1 MGKPL
6 KFMLSS
12 IAAFFLLLI
21 AAVCI
26 LPFVIDLNDFKPEIA
41 AAVKGKTGRDM
52 VLEGQ
57 LKLSL
62 FPWIGVSTGQLALSN
77 ASGFQN
83 PQFASVEAS
92 EIKVLLLP
100 LLEKKLEINS
110 IVLKG
115 LVLNLAKDKQGITN
129 WDDLS
134 GAGETKA
141 ATPTATVDG
150 KQNQQA
156 ALAAFAIGGIAIE
169 NARIN
174 WDDLEAGQH
183 VELTDL
189 KLNIDTFTVGQ
200 PVGIAI
206 TLNASDSKT
215 AALYVIKL
223 NTELN
228 INQQFDFFS
237 LHHSDLQIT
246 TTGENIPGKSLT
258 TALTIADA
266 ALDMNQQTAKISGLQ
281 LKSGEITLSAELT
294 GSSIKDKPSFQGPVT
309 IAQFSP
315 ANVMRQLSIKLPIM
329 RDASALSKLALN
341 FDLIGTSDSVDLQ
354 KLAMS
359 LDDSLIKG
367 SVGIHFK
374 QDKNTLPAVRF
385 ELNIDALALDRY
397 LPPADLSSKPIA
409 SPAVVLAAGF
419 SAFPVETLRKL
430 DAEGAVSLGK
440 LKTYDLSMQ
449 DIHLQV
455 NAKGGVVTTKQSIKG
470 FYQGSYVGDLRIDNK
485 GDKSALALNEKI
497 ADLQIE
503 PLLKD
508 YRGSAKISGIVDASA
523 QLQGQGL
530 KTDELKASLNGKLN
544 FLVKDSVIKGFNL
557 QKIIDEGKALI
568 KGSALPADP
577 KRDQTLFSD
586 ISGTA
591 TITNGLLQ
599 NNDLLA
605 TSSTLH
611 VDGKGSLNLNSE
623 ALDYKIAAKLL
634 NRDASAPEPVK
645 GAVAIDIA
653 GTLDQPSYTIDI
665 TSLLTDQN
673 KVKIEKL
680 IDKLDKKLGSG
691 VGDLLKSFLR

>member
-1 MGKPL
+1 
-6 KFMLSS
+6 
-12 IAAFFLLLI
+12 
-21 AAVCI
+21 
-26 LPFVIDLNDFKPEIA
+26 
-41 AAVKGKTGRDM
+41 
-52 VLEGQ
+52 
-57 LKLSL
+57 
-62 FPWIGVSTGQLALSN
+62 
-77 ASGFQN
+77 
-83 PQFASVEAS
+83 
-92 EIKVLLLP
+92 
-100 LLEKKLEINS
+100 
-110 IVLKG
+110 
-115 LVLNLAKDKQGITN
+115 
-129 WDDLS
+129 
-134 GAGETKA
+134 
-141 ATPTATVDG
+141 
-150 KQNQQA
+150 
-156 ALAAFAIGGIAIE
+156 
-169 NARIN
+169 
-174 WDDLEAGQH
+174 
-183 VELTDL
+183 
-189 KLNIDTFTVGQ
+189 
-200 PVGIAI
+200 
-206 TLNASDSKT
+206 
-215 AALYVIKL
+215 
-223 NTELN
+223 
-228 INQQFDFFS
+228 
-237 LHHSDLQIT
+237 
-246 TTGENIPGKSLT
+246 
-258 TALTIADA
+258 
-266 ALDMNQQTAKISGLQ
+266 MNQQTAKISGLQ

-309 IAQFSP
+309 ISQFSP

-354 KLAMS
+354 NLAMS

-374 QDKNTLPAVRF
+374 QDKSALPAVRF
-385 ELNIDALALDRY
+385 VLNIDALALDRY

-409 SPAVVLAAGF
+409 SPAVILAAGF

-440 LKTYDLSMQ
+440 FKTYDLSMQ

-508 YRGSAKISGIVDASA
+508 YRGSANISGILDASA

-577 KRDQTLFSD
+577 KHDQTLFSD

-645 GAVAIDIA
+645 GAIAIDIA
-653 GTLDQPSYTIDI
+653 GTLGQPSYTIDI

-680 IDKLDKKLGSG
+680 INKLDKKLGSG

>member
-1 MGKPL
+1 
-6 KFMLSS
+6 MLSS
-12 IAAFFLLLI
+12 IAALFLLLI
-21 AAVCI
+21 AAACI
-26 LPFVIDLNDFKPEIA
+26 LPFVIDPNDFKPEIA
-41 AAVKGKTGRDM
+41 AAVKDKTGRDLL
-52 VLEGQ
+52 LEGD

-62 FPWIGVSTGQLALSN
+62 FPWIGISTGKLALSN
-77 ASGFQN
+77 ATGFQN
-83 PQFASVEAS
+83 PQFASVEES
-92 EIKVLLLP
+92 DIKVLLLP
-100 LLEKKLEINS
+100 LLSKKLEVNS

-129 WDDLS
+129 WDDLN
-134 GAGETKA
+134 GAGETKV

-156 ALAAFAIGGIAIE
+156 ALAAFTIGGITIE

-174 WDDLEAGQH
+174 WDDLETGQH
-183 VELTDL
+183 LELTDL
-189 KLNIDTFTVGQ
+189 KLNIDKFTVDQ
-200 PVGIAI
+200 PVGITI
-206 TLNASDSKT
+206 TLNASDSK
-215 AALYVIKL
+215 AAVLYAITL

-228 INQQFDFFS
+228 VNQQFDIFALRAS
-237 LHHSDLQIT
+237 ELHIT

-258 TALTIADA
+258 TALTIADI
-266 ALDMNQQTAKISGLQ
+266 ALDLNQQTANIKDLQ
-281 LKSGEITLSAELT
+281 LKSGEVRLSAELT
-294 GSSIKDKPSFQGPVT
+294 FTSIKDKPSFQGPVT

-315 ANVMRQLSIKLPIM
+315 ANVMQQLSIKLPVM
-329 RDASALSKLALN
+329 QDGTALSKLALN
-341 FDLIGTSDSVDLQ
+341 FDLAGTSESVDL
-354 KLAMS
+354 KNLAMS

-374 QDKNTLPAVRF
+374 QDQDELPAVRF
-385 ELNIDALALDRY
+385 VLDIDALAVDRY
-397 LPPADLSSKPIA
+397 LPPADKSPKSKPIA
-409 SPAVVLAAGF
+409 SPAVILAAGF

-430 DAEGAVSLGK
+430 DAEGTVSLGK
-440 LKTYDLSMQ
+440 LKIRDLSMQ

-455 NAKGGVVTTKQSIKG
+455 KAKGGVVTTQQSIKQ

-485 GDKSALALNEKI
+485 GDKPALAVNEKI

-508 YRGSAKISGIVDASA
+508 YRGSANISGIVDASA

-530 KTDELKASLNGKLN
+530 KTDELKASLNGKLS
-544 FLVKDSVIKGFNL
+544 FLVKDSLIKGFNL

-605 TSSTLH
+605 TSPTLH
-611 VDGKGSLNLNSE
+611 VDGKGSLNLISE

-634 NRDASAPEPVK
+634 NRDTNAPEQVK
-645 GAVAIDIA
+645 GTVGINIA
-653 GTLDQPSYTIDI
+653 GTLGQPSYTIDVR
-665 TSLLTDQN
+665 SLLTDQN
-673 KVKIEKL
+673 KEKIEKL
-680 IDKLDKKLGSG
+680 INKLDKKLGSG
-691 VGDLLKSFLR
+691 VGDLLKNFLK